1 MSIKKSILVHR
12 LIESFFLS
20 VLKEVPEMS
29 HFFYMVDSIKDA
41 YFDVL
46 VDKLYKVLNFVNIP
60 KEEVRPIDIKKK
72 LNSMGWCNEE
82 TTARYY
88 YKSYYAQNNKSI
100 ILVGLSSI
108 TDYLNLMVKYLKS
121 PKCACVANSRAELF
135 KDYAVEIIE
144 NKQYLDK
151 NPNKID
157 MDTVDDVA
165 CIFIRF
171 TDRSDEFFTDKKA
184 EKCRIFLLLYLTK
197 IALSALNDFFWNTGF
212 FQMISKPD

>member
-1 MSIKKSILVHR
+1 
-12 LIESFFLS
+12 
-20 VLKEVPEMS
+20 MS
-29 HFFYMVDSIKDA
+29 HFDYMVDSIKDA

-60 KEEVRPIDIKKK
+60 KEEVRPIDIKEK
-72 LNSMGWCNEE
+72 LNSMGWCDEE

-157 MDTVDDVA
+157 MDTIDDVA

-171 TDRSDEFFTDKKA
+171 TDRSDEFFTDKKSRKMQDVSSFVFDKNSFICV
-184 EKCRIFLLLYLTK
+184 ERFFLEYGIFPDDFKTRLMTENTVIQK
-197 IALSALNDFFWNTGF
+197 PITRAAL
-212 FQMISKPD
+212 Q